1 MFRPFRIT
9 HNIFVDLVFGKRTIM
24 KKLQEII
31 RIIGRKRIKRVEIFN
46 ESGNLDRN
54 NLYYRMYRGIREGK
68 YRTDEEAAE
77 DLFGVDPSDKRY
89 QMLKSRVNKR
99 LLNNLLFLHN
109 PTSNYEQAIYFTN
122 RNLVAAKFLMIN
134 GGRASS
140 GSLLKSTLNKARQYS
155 LTEVE
160 MECLRILRSQASFL
174 GEVSE
179 YEKYNERFLYI
190 QKVLDAECYAEE
202 CYQKLIIHFA
212 QSSASKPEL
221 TDEAKGYVQNISKL
235 LDHYHSH
242 SLMLHYFRVRVVA
255 AGIYMDYGQVYDAC
269 QEAEEY
275 LKSRPQLSQNARL
288 GEFALHRMIA
298 AMHLGDYKLGK
309 ANAEKCLAYFK
320 HGSNNWIIFL
330 EYYFLL
336 CMHTGNYS
344 KALEIYRDVTSHPR
358 FDTLERNRL
367 EKWKIFE
374 GFLRY
379 MARDLQFPDAED
391 DTFSSRFNIFK
402 FLNEVPIYSR
412 DKRGLNIAILILQV
426 LFLLDRRDFDGIMS
440 RTEALKVYCS
450 RYLKRDENYRSNC
463 FLKMVITME
472 KKDFDWEE
480 TKKISTKY
488 LKKLQSARFS
498 YDGNLANLEIIPYEQ
513 LWTSIM
519 QKLK

>member
-1 MFRPFRIT
+1 M
-9 HNIFVDLVFGKRTIM
+9 KR
-24 KKLQEII
+24 LQEII

-54 NLYYRMYRGIREGK
+54 NLYYRMYRGIRDGI

-77 DLFGVDPSDKRY
+77 DLFGCDPSDKRY

-109 PTSNYEQAIYFTN
+109 PTSNYEQAMYYTN

-134 GGRASS
+134 GGRTSS

-160 MECLRILRSQASFL
+160 LECLRILRSQASFL

-179 YEKYNERFLYI
+179 YEKYNERFLYVK
-190 QKVLDAECYAEE
+190 QLLDAEYFAEE

-221 TDEAKGYVQNISKL
+221 AEEADGYVQKL
-235 LDHYHSH
+235 KKLTENFHSH
-242 SLMLHYFRVRVVA
+242 SLMLHFFRVRVVA
-255 AGIYMDYGQVYDAC
+255 SGISMDYENVYKACEDA
-269 QEAEEY
+269 EKY
-275 LKSRPQLSQNARL
+275 LKTRPQLSQNARL

-298 AMHLGDYKLGK
+298 AMHMGDYRKGK
-309 ANAEKCLAYFK
+309 ENADQCLNYFK
-320 HGSNNWIIFL
+320 YGSNNWIIFL

-379 MARDLQFPDAED
+379 MAADINFQEMED

-426 LFLLDRRDFDGIMS
+426 LFLLDRKDFDGIMS

-472 KKDFDWEE
+472 KKDFDMEE
-480 TKKISTKY
+480 TQKISSKY
-488 LKKLQSARFS
+488 LKKLQTARFS

-519 QKLK
+519 KKLK